1 MNHLRARLS
10 GSHGSS
16 QAGECYMAR
25 TPPWKTANPRKK
37 AGKGSQRLSPARKA
51 AAKRSAKKAG
61 RRYPNLVDNIRAAS
75 KKKTVHKKK
84 TRKR

>member
-1 MNHLRARLS
+1 
-10 GSHGSS
+10 
-16 QAGECYMAR
+16 MAR
-25 TPPWKTANPRKK
+25 TPTWKTANPRKK

-51 AAKRSAKKAG
+51 VKRSAKKAG

-84 TRKR
+84 KRMR

>member
-1 MNHLRARLS
+1 
-10 GSHGSS
+10 
-16 QAGECYMAR
+16 MAR

-51 AAKRSAKKAG
+51 AKRSAKKAG
-61 RRYPNLVDNIRAAS
+61 RRYPNLVDNILAAS

>member
-1 MNHLRARLS
+1 
-10 GSHGSS
+10 
-16 QAGECYMAR
+16 MAP

-37 AGKGSQRLSPARKA
+37 AGKGSQRLSPARTA

-61 RRYPNLVDNIRAAS
+61 RRYPNFVDNIRAAS

>member
-1 MNHLRARLS
+1 MLDGPNATLEN
-10 GSHGSS
+10 S
-16 QAGECYMAR
+16 QSA
-25 TPPWKTANPRKK
+25 KK

-61 RRYPNLVDNIRAAS
+61 RRYPNFVDNIRAAS